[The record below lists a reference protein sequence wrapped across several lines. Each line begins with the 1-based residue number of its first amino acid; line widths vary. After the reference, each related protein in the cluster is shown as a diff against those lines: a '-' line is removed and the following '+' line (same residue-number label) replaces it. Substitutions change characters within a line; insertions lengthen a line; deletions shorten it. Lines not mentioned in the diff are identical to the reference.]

1 MTNKKNANARE
12 RILLLVDL
20 GAAAVMAVFSIVFLT
35 QDRIGLAAAFGV
47 ASLGALFTAMLRTRK
62 KVG

>member
-1 MTNKKNANARE
+1 MTDKKNENSRE

-35 QDRIGLAAAFGV
+35 QDHVGLAAAFG
-47 ASLGALFTAMLRTRK
+47 AATLGALFTAMFRTRK
-62 KVG
+62 RAG